1 MRERSLLNDSFK
13 LSLSRVFQSV
23 GLAPI
28 VSSTDPVGTY
38 ALYRGPHTPSKLQ
51 KRFGLQEDEALW
63 EERDK
68 NSIGGIVLGVE
79 MRGDAGEEY
88 DYEAMVDPP
97 PALPHAA
104 IEILDSDDESED
116 DERI

>member
-1 MRERSLLNDSFK
+1 MNDSFK
-13 LSLSRVFQSV
+13 LSPSRVFQSV

-79 MRGDAGEEY
+79 MRSDAGEEY

-97 PALPHAA
+97 TALP

-116 DERI
+116 ESEDDERI